1 MIKNKLS
8 KLAGIAI
15 IPALLLLA
23 CENSFV
29 KDALDSL
36 KKIDIPIQSI
46 VSWSDKTLLIDPV
59 GGSLSGAMTG
69 VLNNTGNSFWFSKT
83 LNNAPLKQWEF
94 KAPTGE
100 TTVTAD
106 LLAAALKGGTP
117 ASDGNNI
124 TLTFGTVLDPIPV
137 EGEGFDTPGKTY
149 SFILYPN
156 AFYGKDAG
164 RISQEVATLNFK
176 IEMPTKTNYA
186 VKMIEK
192 YEYGTVS
199 ASWAEGT
206 NSSTLYPYLDERDN
220 MKYIAGSL
228 AASAATDVFS
238 TYVSPSL
245 GDTNFQSGAES
256 GGSFSIW
263 NWVSGPDLAL
273 TKGHASGKYVLS
285 LDGISYDANGSGP
298 YVSPRI
304 SVPVM
309 FTSCVGDAIALIKAA
324 EAAGSFSAV
333 TQSDGGNTLE
343 SILGPLIG
351 DLVGGGTTTTWAPA
365 PASGIASTVTIIISG
380 GADGSP
386 GDTVTITATT
396 VPGTPGP

>member
-1 MIKNKLS
+1 
-8 KLAGIAI
+8 
-15 IPALLLLA
+15 
-23 CENSFV
+23 
-29 KDALDSL
+29 
-36 KKIDIPIQSI
+36 
-46 VSWSDKTLLIDPV
+46 
-59 GGSLSGAMTG
+59 
-69 VLNNTGNSFWFSKT
+69 
-83 LNNAPLKQWEF
+83 
-94 KAPTGE
+94 
-100 TTVTAD
+100 
-106 LLAAALKGGTP
+106 
-117 ASDGNNI
+117 
-124 TLTFGTVLDPIPV
+124 
-137 EGEGFDTPGKTY
+137 
-149 SFILYPN
+149 
-156 AFYGKDAG
+156 
-164 RISQEVATLNFK
+164 
-176 IEMPTKTNYA
+176 
-186 VKMIEK
+186 
-192 YEYGTVS
+192 
-199 ASWAEGT
+199 
-206 NSSTLYPYLDERDN
+206 

-365 PASGIASTVTIIISG
+365 QTSGISSTVTIIISG